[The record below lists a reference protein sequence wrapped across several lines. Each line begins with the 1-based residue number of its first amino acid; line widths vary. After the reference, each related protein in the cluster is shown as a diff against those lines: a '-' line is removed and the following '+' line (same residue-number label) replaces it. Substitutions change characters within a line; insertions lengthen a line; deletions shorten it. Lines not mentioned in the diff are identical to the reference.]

1 MYYLKKIGIF
11 SSAIVTAIMISLF
24 YVTGS
29 VIFFG
34 TIIVVETDF
43 FQRSSYVLGDIFR
56 ANSILGWLGILAL
69 VFLGA
74 LALGALIAVLYNA
87 LAAAGKGLKMEIE
100 MIEEKH

>member
-1 MYYLKKIGIF
+1 
-11 SSAIVTAIMISLF
+11 MISLF